1 MDFFCGY
8 IQEKV
13 FTMKVLDFRSYHKL
27 NEDLSPSAGAVDQ
40 VLNLFF
46 QAYGSLVTKI
56 GDYPDAVKDLMD
68 IAKEKDPAKAG
79 QLFLNTLNKIASKVD
94 DKYREAADQIVL
106 AGKKMKEAYDSA
118 LQTEEGKK
126 DLEKVKEGIYDR
138 IIGYLDSLKKVAAE
152 APKPKDDSEK
162 TNESWDYEEQT
173 HLFLFEKNTFPE
185 SREEIIAD
193 ITPQLSLAKDL
204 SKNPATSGL
213 GAKFK
218 KIASDLENLQ
228 KELSQEN
235 EVNWKKMK
243 RRERKDRIEEIR
255 DLVKTAKD
263 ELIATSLEGV
273 KSLGID
279 KNVLSK
285 IKEASDLVTDSVKL
299 IDAIDKEEA
308 VKSEEEKQ
316 KQKDKEEA
324 DKKESEEKEESFNE
338 IKSGNSEKENLTK
351 KGKNKEVIM
360 KAQEMINSHLP
371 EKEKIKAD
379 GLYGNNTE
387 KAIKKIADM
396 YSNLAPDL
404 LKGIDGKSMTPDFQ
418 KFLSK
423 LEKNK
428 DKVKELFK

>member
-13 FTMKVLDFRSYHKL
+13 FTMKVLDFRSYHRL
-27 NEDLSPSAGAVDQ
+27 NEDLSASTGAVDQ
-40 VLNLFF
+40 ILNLFF

-79 QLFLNTLNKIASKVD
+79 QLFLNTLNKLASKVD
-94 DKYREAADQIVL
+94 AKYKEAADQIVL

-126 DLEKVKEGIYDR
+126 DLEKVKEGVYDR

-152 APKPKDDSEK
+152 APKSKEDSAD
-162 TNESWDYEEQT
+162 TNESWEYEEQT

-193 ITPQLSLAKDL
+193 ITPQLTLAKDL

-213 GAKFK
+213 GSKFK

-235 EVNWKKMK
+235 EVSWKKMK

-263 ELIATSLEGV
+263 DLIATSLEGV

-308 VKSEEEKQ
+308 VKSEEEK
-316 KQKDKEEA
+316 KKEKEKEEA
-324 DKKESEEKEESFNE
+324 DKKDKEKVEETFTE

-351 KGKNKEVIM
+351 KGKSKEVIM

-371 EKEKIKAD
+371 EKERIKAD
-379 GLYGNNTE
+379 GLYGSNTE
-387 KAIKKIADM
+387 KAIKKVADM

-404 LKGIDGKSMTPDFQ
+404 LKSVDGKSMTPDFQ

-423 LEKNK
+423 MEKNK